1 MPASSNR
8 LIALL
13 PLAQQR
19 KLLALGETVPLV
31 LGADLCVQ
39 GTETAHV
46 YFPLAGFV
54 SLVAGRRNTSGI
66 EVGMVGTEG
75 MLGTH
80 LVLGVTGAPLYALV
94 QGPGTALRIPAAAF
108 RRFLGQSPALDAI
121 LRRYLYVLMAQFTTA
136 APCLRFHEI
145 APRLARWMLMC
156 HDRAHTHDFEATHE
170 FLAYM
175 LGVRRASV
183 TVAAGALHDRGLI
196 RYQRGVVSIEDR
208 PGLEAFSCSCYAA
221 DCASYARVMGKPATR
236 KAPAPPGL

>member
-1 MPASSNR
+1 MPSSPNQ

-13 PLAQQR
+13 PQAKQR
-19 KLLALGETVPLV
+19 KLPALGEIVPLV
-31 LGADLCVQ
+31 LAADLCVP
-39 GTETAHV
+39 GSETSHV

-54 SLVAGRRNTSGI
+54 SLVAGRRDTSGI

-108 RRFLGQSPALDAI
+108 RDFLGRNADLDKI

-145 APRLARWMLMC
+145 APRLARWLLMC
-156 HDRAHTHDFEATHE
+156 HDRAHADDFESTHE

-196 RYQRGVVSIEDR
+196 HYTRGIVSIQDR
-208 PGLEAFSCSCYAA
+208 AGLEAFSCSCYAA
-221 DCASYARVMGKPATR
+221 DCAAYTRVMGAKP
-236 KAPAPPGL
+236 